1 MIEVLF
7 TKSELIGSKMIR
19 KITNEEISHCAI
31 LYFDKVIHSSYYG
44 VKRVSYSEFAAHNEI
59 VYRVEVPIAPKTIIE
74 TYEKLKNKPY
84 DYGALL
90 FLGIRYLAIKC
101 GIKMS
106 YRNLWQDSGC
116 FICSEFVSRAII
128 GEADSMITPYQ
139 LYEKLIQEYTV

>member
-7 TKSELIGSKMIR
+7 TRSELIGSKWIR
-19 KITNEEISHCAI
+19 ELTGEDVSHCAI

-44 VKRVSYSEFAAHNEI
+44 VKRVSYDEFSRHNDI
-59 VYRVEVPIAPKTIIE
+59 VYRVELPIAPKTIIE

-90 FLGIRYLAIKC
+90 FLGLRYIAMRC
-101 GIKMS
+101 GIKMD

-139 LYEKLIQEYTV
+139 LYEKLTTKYII

>member
-7 TKSELIGSKMIR
+7 TKSNLPGSRWIRELTG
-19 KITNEEISHCAI
+19 EDVSHCAI
-31 LYFDKVIHSSYYG
+31 LYYDKIIHSSYWG
-44 VKRVSYSEFAAHNEI
+44 VKKIDYVEFATHNEI
-59 VYRVEVPIAPKTIIE
+59 VHRVEVPISPVKVLEI
-74 TYEKLKNKPY
+74 YDKYKNKPY

-90 FLGIRYLAIKC
+90 FLFIRYMALKC
-101 GIKMS
+101 GIKMQ

-139 LYEKLIQEYTV
+139 LYEKLLQEYTI